1 MPAGGLVVAGAAGL
15 GSAILG
21 SQAAQS
27 QTDAAN
33 AARKQAL
40 QQWLNVNVPDPAQQ
54 QVELQKY
61 AVTGSLSPQLEQA
74 FQQSQTGL
82 KNLSVDP
89 TSRAAEVQ
97 ALEKMQNIASNGGMD
112 AQSRQQ
118 EAQALNSSNANERG
132 QRGAIEQNFAA
143 RGIGGTGAQLAAELE
158 ASQGDANSASAAGM
172 SSAASGESRALQ
184 ALASS
189 GNMASTLNNQDYNQA
204 AKAAEAQ
211 DAINRFNTENSQKV
225 ANSNVTGANNA
236 QAANL
241 ANNQSVSNSNAGI
254 QNQQTLHNAGLIQQQ
269 FANEAT
275 KAGGSANAETGVATQ
290 SNQNAANAAGQWAG
304 IGKAITSGVGAIA
317 NYNQKQN
324 NNSADETDSEEE

>member
-1 MPAGGLVVAGAAGL
+1 
-15 GSAILG
+15 
-21 SQAAQS
+21 
-27 QTDAAN
+27 
-33 AARKQAL
+33 
-40 QQWLNVNVPDPAQQ
+40 
-54 QVELQKY
+54 
-61 AVTGSLSPQLEQA
+61 
-74 FQQSQTGL
+74 
-82 KNLSVDP
+82 
-89 TSRAAEVQ
+89 
-97 ALEKMQNIASNGGMD
+97 
-112 AQSRQQ
+112 
-118 EAQALNSSNANERG
+118 
-132 QRGAIEQNFAA
+132 
-143 RGIGGTGAQLAAELE
+143 
-158 ASQGDANSASAAGM
+158 M